1 MDFNKIL
8 LKFNKTAF
16 YFAVEKENMK
26 IIKLLLQNN
35 NLNVNIPYILIHF
48 LLIMFKLYLQIAF
61 NNLNFNIILNYF
73 Q

>member
-1 MDFNKIL
+1 MDFNNIL

-48 LLIMFKLYLQIAF
+48 LLIKFKLYLQIAF
-61 NNLNFNIILNYF
+61 NNLNFNIILNHF